1 MLGSLGSLQ
10 DPWHPAVLR
19 LIELTGRAGAACG
32 KSVGVCGEAA
42 ADPRLAPV
50 LAGLGVTSLS
60 MAPSAIAEVRAAL
73 AAHTMEQCRELAR
86 AALQ

>member
-1 MLGSLGSLQ
+1 MERRQ
-10 DPWHPAVLR
+10 
-19 LIELTGRAGAACG
+19 LIRGWR
-32 KSVGVCGEAA
+32 
-42 ADPRLAPV
+42 